1 MFYQMDIN
9 SKKGIIMYRLY
20 SLAGTCSTG
29 ITVLLEKLDVKYEVI
44 QRDSV
49 ENYSDIVPTNQVPA
63 LVVDNQVIT
72 EGAAIVLYLLEKHSN
87 EMMPTELSEKAEF
100 LRWLMF
106 NYSTL
111 HPLYGK
117 IVSIVYTMDESEVK
131 EKLLQQMADQVSS
144 TWKILNNRLKEQQY
158 IVGNKVTIIDYLTTI
173 YTSWG
178 QYFPQLNFTFG
189 KNVERLV
196 NEVNGLDEFQAA
208 YKNENK
214 EFYCGF

>member
-1 MFYQMDIN
+1 
-9 SKKGIIMYRLY
+9 MYTLY

-29 ITVLLEKLDVKYEVI
+29 ITVLLEKLDVKYQVI
-44 QRDSV
+44 QRDDV
-49 ENYSDIVPTNQVPA
+49 ENYSQIVPTNQVPA
-63 LVVDNQVIT
+63 LVIGDQVIT

-87 EMMPTELSEKAEF
+87 DMMPLELSDKAEF

-117 IVSIVYTMDESEVK
+117 VVSIVYTMDEGQAK
-131 EKLLQQMADQVSS
+131 EKLLQQMADQVSN
-144 TWKILNNRLKEQQY
+144 TWKILDDRLKEQQF
-158 IVGNKVTIIDYLTTI
+158 IVGHTVTIVDYLITI

-178 QYFPQLNFTFG
+178 QFFPQLTFTFG

-196 NEVNGLDEFQAA
+196 NEVNTLTEFQAA
-208 YKNENK
+208 YNIEKK
-214 EFYCGF
+214 EFYFGF

>member
-1 MFYQMDIN
+1 
-9 SKKGIIMYRLY
+9 MYKLY

-29 ITVLLEKLDVKYEVI
+29 ITVLLEKLGVKYEVI
-44 QRDSV
+44 QRDDV
-49 ENYSDIVPTNQVPA
+49 ENYRDIVPTNQVPA
-63 LVVDNQVIT
+63 LVVDDQVIT

-87 EMMPTELSEKAEF
+87 DMMPTALNEKAEF

-117 IVSIVYTMDESEVK
+117 VVSIVYTMDEGEAK
-131 EKLLQQMADQVSS
+131 EKLLQQMADQVSNA
-144 TWKILNNRLKEQQY
+144 WKIIDERLAEQKFV
-158 IVGNKVTIIDYLTTI
+158 VGDTVTIIDYLITI

-196 NEVNGLDEFQAA
+196 NEVNALPEFQTA
-208 YKNENK
+208 YNTEKK
-214 EFYCGF
+214 EFIFGF